1 MLDNTAAWSADHCA
15 DALEVPGILCCNRA
29 VKSESPSLVDIAP
42 SILDEFGLKTPNTMN
57 GKSLF
62 ST

>member
-15 DALEVPGILCCNRA
+15 DALEVPGILCCNRP

-42 SILDEFGLKTPNTMN
+42 SILDEFGLKTPTTMS

-62 ST
+62 QT